1 MKITGQVVAGM
12 FEKAAWT
19 FGQAFVVALL
29 AVPPGAL
36 GWGVTKMAT
45 AAGIAAVIT
54 LALAAVQSSSIPG
67 GVGLHLDVLLRVVR
81 SGAAAF
87 LAFLLVEP
95 AAILEGRVWQGA
107 AAAAGMAVL
116 SAAKGYTAT
125 LVGRRQSAATLPVRL
140 DGTPPVYIATPAP

>member
-12 FEKAAWT
+12 FERAAWT

-29 AVPPGAL
+29 AAESLDWTGARA
-36 GWGVTKMAT
+36 AT
-45 AAGIAAVIT
+45 AAGVAAVIT
-54 LALAAVQSSSIPG
+54 LALAAVQSSSIPE

-95 AAILEGRVWQGA
+95 AALLEGRVWQGA
-107 AAAAGMAVL
+107 LAAAGVAAL
-116 SAAKGYTAT
+116 SVAKGYTAT
-125 LVGRRQSAATLPVRL
+125 LIGSRESAATLPRRL
-140 DGTPPVYIATPAP
+140 DGTPPVFITTPAP